1 MLNVRT
7 IGAQY
12 GRARVLHDVSFDVE
26 DGKIVSVIGANGSG
40 KSTLVKVISGMISP
54 TTGQVMFNGE
64 QITRLPVH
72 EIVARGIVHVPEGRR
87 LFGDMTVLENLQLGS
102 THDGARAARAQGLD
116 KVYALFPILAERR
129 SQLAGT
135 LSGGQQQMVAIA
147 RGLMSSPKL
156 LMLDEPSLGLAP
168 KVVTEI
174 LAVISR
180 LNRDGLTG
188 LLIEQNVKHSLAIS
202 DRGVVLENGR
212 VVLADTGAAL
222 LNNEHT
228 RRAYLGL

>member
-1 MLNVRT
+1 MLSVRA

-12 GRARVLHDVSFDVE
+12 GRARVLHDVSFDVDE
-26 DGKIVSVIGANGSG
+26 GQVVSVIGANGAG
-40 KSTLVKVISGMISP
+40 KSTLVKVISGMVRP
-54 TTGQVMFNGE
+54 TSGQIMFRGE
-64 QITRLPVH
+64 DITTLPVH
-72 EIVARGIVHVPEGRR
+72 EIVSRGVVHVPEGRR
-87 LFGDMTVLENLQLGS
+87 LFGDMTVLENLLLGS
-102 THDGARAARAQGLD
+102 THAGARASRPQGLEN
-116 KVYALFPILAERR
+116 VYTLFPILAERR

-147 RGLMSSPKL
+147 RGLMSCPQL

-174 LAVISR
+174 LGVISR
-180 LNRDGLTG
+180 LNEAGLTV

-212 VVLADTGAAL
+212 IALADSGAAL

>member
-1 MLNVRT
+1 MLSVRT

-12 GRARVLHDVSFDVE
+12 GQARVLHDVSFDVA
-26 DGKIVSVIGANGSG
+26 DGQIVSVIGANGAG
-40 KSTLVKVISGMISP
+40 KSTLVKVISGMVRP
-54 TTGQVMFNGE
+54 TAGQIMFGGE
-64 QITRLPVH
+64 DITALPVH

-102 THDGARAARAQGLD
+102 THRSVRGARAQGLE
-116 KVYALFPILAERR
+116 KVHALFPILAERR
-129 SQLAGT
+129 AQLAGT

-174 LAVISR
+174 LGVIRR
-180 LNRDGLTG
+180 LNQQGLTV

-202 DRGVVLENGR
+202 NRGVVLENGR
-212 VVLADTGAAL
+212 VALSDTGAAL